1 MPLDMILFTSDSHD
15 FLYYIHLVDAVCCVE
30 MGSDRKQWNQQISF
44 ESALQQRT
52 GFEMMQTKQIE
63 NRGGDYY
70 FCAARSLSALALRGG
85 ML

>member
-1 MPLDMILFTSDSHD
+1 
-15 FLYYIHLVDAVCCVE
+15 

-44 ESALQQRT
+44 ESALCSERT